1 MTLAGLNGSW
11 TGLSADGAVLLTAT
25 VEAGRMKLSV
35 VERDAD
41 VARASVC
48 NTGEVLV
55 ADGTI
60 SVGGRNA
67 PLVLQC
73 QIVRDWGSGWG
84 TCSLRLR
91 PGRPNERA
99 TDIFLFLL
107 RDQSWLEHV
116 LALRSR
122 WR

>member
-1 MTLAGLNGSW
+1 
-11 TGLSADGAVLLTAT
+11 
-25 VEAGRMKLSV
+25 MKLSV

-55 ADGTI
+55 ADGT
-60 SVGGRNA
+60 VGGRNA

-84 TCSLRLR
+84 TCS
-91 PGRPNERA
+91 PPTTTRPNERA

-116 LALRSR
+116 LALLLR